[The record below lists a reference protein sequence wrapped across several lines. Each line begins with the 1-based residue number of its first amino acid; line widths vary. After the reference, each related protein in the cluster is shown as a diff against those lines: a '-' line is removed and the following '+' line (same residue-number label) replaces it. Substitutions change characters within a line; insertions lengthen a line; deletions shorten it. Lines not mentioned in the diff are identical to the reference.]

1 MYVIAARDKFMDAR
15 AARLLRIVEH
25 DPGEVWDDAPPGVA
39 VRNACFERVPSGLLT
54 GVVTD
59 AGTLSPDMLEEACRA
74 ASADASDEDIAS
86 LLG

>member
-1 MYVIAARDKFMDAR
+1 MDPR

-25 DPGEVWDDAPPGVA
+25 DAREVWDEAPPGVA
-39 VRNACFERVPSGLLT
+39 VRNAWFERVPSGLVT

-74 ASADASDEDIAS
+74 ASADAADIAV